1 MKCFFRFLPNLAW
14 THSSLLTREG
24 VSTHWPFDKAPF
36 DKGMTPVK
44 LCPAN
49 LSLTDPFDKG
59 MTPASAML
67 PPLLSREKCQVFL
80 SKTWGPFVKG
90 LGIYII
96 EELVNCF

>member
-24 VSTHWPFDKAPF
+24 KSTHWPFDKA
-36 DKGMTPVK
+36 
-44 LCPAN
+44 
-49 LSLTDPFDKG
+49 PFDKG

-80 SKTWGPFVKG
+80 SKTWGPFVKD

-96 EELVNCF
+96 EELVNCFLKRCIATLLVYVVACVAI